1 MDVLN
6 DDFAN
11 SGLSFELVDVTRTV
25 NADWFIN
32 ASPGTTQQDK
42 MKQTLREG
50 DAASLNLYSVGY
62 VPIGPQD
69 DGQD

>member
-1 MDVLN
+1 
-6 DDFAN
+6 
-11 SGLSFELVDVTRTV
+11 
-25 NADWFIN
+25 
-32 ASPGTTQQDK
+32 